1 MNNYVNGR
9 LFKSLIISGLKN
21 LELHRAVVNQLN
33 VFPVPDGDT
42 GTNMCMTLANGVSAI
57 NSDDTEVLSDTV
69 TAFSKSVVLGARGN
83 SGVILSQ
90 FLKGVCEYL
99 SAFTKATAAQFYKS
113 FSLGVKTAYQAVM
126 NPTEGTM
133 LTVLREST
141 DYVLEKT
148 GGGENYTLKDIISL
162 FLEKARVSL
171 ANTPNLLDVLK
182 KAGVVDSGGQG
193 VVYFYEG
200 MNKFLN
206 GEQIEETDA
215 LDIPTAKKYD
225 YSLINA
231 DTKYVYG
238 YCTELLVQLKRG
250 VKFDESDFSK
260 KLSALGGS
268 IVISTIEDKFKIH
281 VHTFY
286 PEKVLALCHVYGEF
300 LALKIEN
307 MDVQHVN
314 EQAENKAAT
323 VVTSERVALATV
335 AVSPDKKLGSIF
347 TDMGASA
354 IVDGGDTC
362 NPSVGDFIKA
372 FESVNAD
379 EILVFPN
386 SANVV
391 LTARQAAE
399 AYNESKITVA
409 NCTSLA
415 ECYSTLALVDYALSA
430 AENAEI
436 IESAIENVA
445 TLTVFKAVRDSVFGD
460 DKITVGEYVAVE
472 GNKLIFKNCGL
483 VNTVVSAVE
492 NYLKEHDK
500 EVITLFAGKSVGEKD
515 LNEIVEKLQQ
525 FTPFSD
531 VITVL
536 TDNPVHEFT
545 ISLE

>member
-1 MNNYVNGR
+1 MENYVNGR
-9 LFKSLIISGLKN
+9 LFRSLIISGLKN
-21 LELHRAVVNQLN
+21 LELHRDVVNELN

-57 NSDDTEVLSDTV
+57 KSDNTEVLSETV

-90 FLKGVCEYL
+90 FLRGVCDYL
-99 SAFTKATAAQFYKS
+99 SAYTKATVAQFYKS

-148 GGGENYTLKDIISL
+148 GGGENFTLKDIISL
-162 FLEKARVSL
+162 FLQKAKVSL
-171 ANTPNLLDVLK
+171 LNTPNLLDVLK
-182 KAGVVDSGGQG
+182 KAGVIDSGGQG

-206 GEQIEETDA
+206 GEKIEESAA
-215 LDIPTAKKYD
+215 LEIPTAKKYD

-231 DTKYVYG
+231 DTEYVFG
-238 YCTELLVQLKRG
+238 YCTELLVQIRRG
-250 VKFDESDFSK
+250 VKFDEKEFSK
-260 KLSALGGS
+260 KLSAIGES
-268 IVISTIEDKFKIH
+268 IVISTIDDKFKIH
-281 VHTFY
+281 VHTFR
-286 PEKVLALCHVYGEF
+286 PEKVLSLCHEYGEY
-300 LALKIEN
+300 LAIKIEN
-307 MDVQHVN
+307 MDVQHIS
-314 EQAENKAAT
+314 EQSECKTASAAMG
-323 VVTSERVALATV
+323 ERVSLATV
-335 AVSPDKKLGSIF
+335 AVSPDKKLGAVF

-372 FESVNAD
+372 FESVNAE

-386 SANVV
+386 SSNVG

-399 AYNESKITVA
+399 AYKESKITVV

-430 AENAEI
+430 IDNVDV
-436 IESAIENVA
+436 IESAIDNVT
-445 TLTVFKAVRDSVFGD
+445 TLTVFKAVRDAVFGD
-460 DKITVGEYVAVE
+460 DKIAVGEYVAVE

-500 EVITLFAGKSVGEKD
+500 EVITLFAGKSVGQAD
-515 LNEIVEKLQQ
+515 LKVIVDKLQE

-536 TDNPVHEFT
+536 TDNPV
-545 ISLE
+545 